1 VDTFDSV
8 LADVSVMLS
17 AVLDDGGI
25 GPAITASTTFFG
37 DLGMTSIQLV
47 TLGGRLHSR
56 YGKTIKFAG
65 FLADLD
71 SSAIE
76 KLKIG
81 DLVEHIVA
89 ARAEVTPS

>member
-8 LADVSVMLS
+8 LADISVMLS

-37 DLGMTSIQLV
+37 DLEMTSIQLV
-47 TLGGRLHSR
+47 TLGGRLHAR
-56 YGKTIKFAG
+56 YGETFKFAG

-71 SSAIE
+71 HFALE
-76 KLKIG
+76 RLEIG
-81 DLVEHIVA
+81 DLVEHIVG